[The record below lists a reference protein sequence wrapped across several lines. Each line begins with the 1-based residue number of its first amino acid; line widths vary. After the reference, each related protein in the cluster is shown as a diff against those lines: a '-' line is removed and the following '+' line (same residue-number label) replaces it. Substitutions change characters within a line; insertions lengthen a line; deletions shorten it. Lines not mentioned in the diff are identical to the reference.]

1 MLCGGSFPGRVLLQ
15 SSSFLCRSSAHKKA
29 TSAAVASFERR
40 TMATASHYG
49 AHSADSYEKAYFY
62 EAGAYMQHL
71 VDLVSNRLQLEQELE
86 QRRILD
92 IGGGTGNFAQALVNN
107 TCNTTEAIVV
117 DPFLDP
123 TSSIDPNDRVKFVK
137 EPAEAFLEPPRDN
150 NDNDW
155 WRKEYHQ
162 VLLKEIVHHLK
173 EEDRVGI
180 FRGMYQGLVPL
191 PKKDDDAAAAPPPS
205 LLIITRPQIDIDYP
219 LWDAARTVWRENQ
232 PSAFDFQR
240 ELKRAGFTDIS
251 ATLEAY
257 PCQIS
262 LERWQSMV
270 RQRFWSTFSNFS
282 DDELNDACQQIVQ
295 DYKDRTTEDGILHFE
310 DRLVFISAR
319 KAE

>member
-1 MLCGGSFPGRVLLQ
+1 
-15 SSSFLCRSSAHKKA
+15 
-29 TSAAVASFERR
+29 
-40 TMATASHYG
+40 
-49 AHSADSYEKAYFY
+49 
-62 EAGAYMQHL
+62 MQHL

-191 PKKDDDAAAAPPPS
+191 PKKDDDAAPPPPS

-295 DYKDRTTEDGILHFE
+295 DYKDRTTEDVILHFE